1 MADALYPIL
10 RFGVA
15 VPPPRSQDPLPSYAI
30 RSFRGVETPAA
41 APADRRGFNEEAE
54 WTGRGDA
61 SMNAEHDEA
70 GNHDTIKIPRGLLR
84 LIFDVTITDYDWHWD
99 RRSSESRSLQYSAI
113 GTINRTGVG
122 VVEVTLNEAL
132 PSSVRLGACAI
143 DEWIDGIGFVR
154 TIRGAITSASKFEV
168 KRFAGATIAALA
180 AADGDMSFTIVSG

>member
-30 RSFRGVETPAA
+30 RSFRGGETPAA

-61 SMNAEHDEA
+61 AMNAEHDA
-70 GNHDTIKIPRGLLR
+70 DGNHATIKIPYGLIR
-84 LIFDVTITDYDWHWD
+84 LIWDGANYDWHWD

-113 GTINRTGVG
+113 GTLNQTGVG
-122 VVEVTLNEAL
+122 VVEVTLTEAL
-132 PSSVRLGACAI
+132 PSSVRLGTCAI